1 MKRQLANELHVH
13 TSVFTTARRP
23 LPSASNCILTKAV
36 PPAKTTPSVSLP
48 RLPVNDQG
56 SLPLQPTSSNSQ
68 LPAFW
73 FLPHGHRGGHTQ
85 GHPDGHQALDLLY
98 IVNHEAF
105 FKLSSHPVLL
115 PSLRAFLLWLPNL
128 LIDRSQGSLL
138 RAFLCSLLPLTS
150 FYIPPAQAITPTA
163 IF

>member
-1 MKRQLANELHVH
+1 MKRQLANKLHVH
-13 TSVFTTARRP
+13 ASMFTTARGP
-23 LPSASNCILTKAV
+23 CPSASNCILTKAV

-56 SLPLQPTSSNSQ
+56 PLPLQPTSSNSQ
-68 LPAFW
+68 LPRSGSCLTVTEVAI
-73 FLPHGHRGGHTQ
+73 PTVTQ
-85 GHPDGHQALDLLY
+85 MATRPWISCINYQ
-98 IVNHEAF
+98 AF
-105 FKLSSHPVLL
+105 FKLSSHPALL

-128 LIDRSQGSLL
+128 FIDRSQGSLL

-150 FYIPPAQAITPTA
+150 FYIPPAQATTPTA